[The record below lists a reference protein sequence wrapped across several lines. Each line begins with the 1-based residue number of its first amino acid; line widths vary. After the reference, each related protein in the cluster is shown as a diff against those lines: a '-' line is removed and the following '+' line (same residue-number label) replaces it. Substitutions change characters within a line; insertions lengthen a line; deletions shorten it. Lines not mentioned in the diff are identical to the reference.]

1 MADIRLVRYRNSY
14 GQEIFFDNKTFFA
27 EEIHIGNTSARYNS
41 LSLFNSPGIVTD
53 NYSYEAM
60 PLRFR
65 FALKDKALDR
75 GNRDKVFNA
84 FTSLSP
90 GVITIYTDE
99 NEYSIDA
106 HLVAVP
112 DFSRV
117 NSHVWR
123 WEASF
128 IADYPFFRVGR
139 LPNQK
144 VISDNYTDIYSKS
157 PVKVPMIITFFHST
171 PFTNQTISKGFSIT
185 VPTGVSWVR
194 VDTNNFNIVDSNG
207 NNANNCISAS
217 ESIDDVMLVPGY
229 NRIFCA
235 SYSAGNNNTY
245 IEWYDL
251 KGGVL

>member
-139 LPNQK
+139 CKQREKNA
-144 VISDNYTDIYSKS
+144 TTIYVNS
-157 PVKVPMIITFFHST
+157 PVPVHPDFILTSHVYFPDYHFFINKTGDEPWVRLST
-171 PFTNQTISKGFSIT
+171 TDFSIIDNLGNDKT
-185 VPTGVSWVR
+185 FYLCLS
-194 VDTNNFNIVDSNG
+194 NDSTDL
-207 NNANNCISAS
+207 
-217 ESIDDVMLVPGY
+217 DDIFLYPGS
-229 NRIFCA
+229 NDL
-235 SYSAGNNNTY
+235 SVSAGAGNDY
-245 IEWYDL
+245 FVEWWEL
-251 KGGVL
+251 RGGIL